1 MMGPIIKNAAFFAF
15 PVAAGYAGLSL
26 LLDKYLF
33 VEVVSE
39 CVKLAFAQHAAAPP
53 CAPKA

>member
-1 MMGPIIKNAAFFAF
+1 MMEPIIKNAAFFAF

-39 CVKLAFAQHAAAPP
+39 CVKLAFAHHAAAPP

>member
-1 MMGPIIKNAAFFAF
+1 MMAPIIKMRPFPAL
-15 PVAAGYAGLSL
+15 PVAAGYAGLNL
-26 LLDKYLF
+26 QLDKYLF